1 MLKIKDLVKDY
12 VQKDIETVHALRG
25 VNVDFRKNEFVA
37 ILGPSGCG
45 KTTFLNIIGGLDRYT
60 EGDLLIKGK
69 STKQYKD
76 KDWDTYRN
84 HSIGFVFQSYNL
96 IPHQTILQNVA
107 LALTISGIDK
117 KEREERAKHAL
128 AKVGLS
134 KMIHKKPN
142 QMSGGQMQ
150 RVAIARALVNNP
162 EILLADEPTGALDSV
177 TSVQVMD
184 LLKEVAKDR
193 LVIMVTHNPDLA
205 EKYATRI
212 INMFDGQITGD
223 SNPYKIKAHEYDE
236 EIKEEQ
242 TKGKKYSQM
251 KFFTAFKLSL
261 SNLFSKLKRTI
272 LVAIAGSIGI
282 IGVSSVLAVSQGIKN
297 YIASMQDD
305 MLSSYPLQIAEEAV
319 DYSALMTG
327 LQAQEV
333 VQDVVFDKK
342 TEVGLDSMISYLM
355 DKYKD
360 FTSVKT
366 NDINTNLLDYI
377 EKAPK
382 EAVAAKKYNYS
393 IDVTNNI
400 FTPFRKTNE
409 KGPDGKVDFNNG
421 KMMSLN
427 GITQM
432 YISEL
437 KTVEGFSEYAQFVDL
452 FTDFMKQLPDDND
465 DNGHNDDYVIQS
477 GQYKMLSGEYPSKAQ
492 DILLV
497 VDPKKQTLTDIV
509 LAQLGFYPENEFLN
523 IAKRAM
529 AENDET
535 SEHHNKTPEELDDL
549 YHYDKSFK
557 FEDLIGKK
565 LMYYPHDTI
574 YSYGDVMESASKNIT
589 VKIKITVP
597 GIGMT
602 VEVPFSYNEDYQTL
616 EYESE
621 QGDLIF
627 TKVTGSETDS
637 NSPVYATFES
647 DSLGPTM
654 RFKIVN
660 EAGVN
665 KVYDLTKAESDPA
678 YLNNQDDENKIISEG
693 NEPQVKGFQYPAVAK
708 DSWNDE
714 SNPNQPLE
722 LNISGIAIAG
732 DDTQFGCLSR
742 GVYYTKEFA
751 ERYMEDALNSK
762 IIRDSTNGIMAH
774 IGSARELKS
783 SFKSYVTY
791 EYDSYKKNP
800 DTPTVEKGYASCL
813 NADMNT
819 SLSSMFSFSGSLNY
833 FEVDKI
839 YLRSL
844 SGLSVKKIP
853 ATGTEIYC
861 KHGVGDEADIFY
873 TFEKLPQ
880 SISIYP
886 TSFEMKKTLTDYLD
900 RWNSEDALTL
910 NGAEVTRENRDDL
923 TYVDTIETII
933 AVITTLIDIV
943 SVALIIFTSLSLV
956 VSCFMIAVITYI
968 SVMER
973 VKEIGIIRSLGGR
986 KKDVNRLF
994 TAENL
999 ITGLSS
1005 GVIGIAF
1012 TYLLQLIANLVLR
1025 SLTYPAICALS
1036 IPTALIMIGL
1046 SILLS
1051 VLSGAIPSRNASKQ
1065 DPVVALR
1072 TE

>member
-1 MLKIKDLVKDY
+1 MLQIKDLVKDY

-60 EGDLLIKGK
+60 KGDLLIKGK

-261 SNLFSKLKRTI
+261 SNLFSKLKRTV

-377 EKAPK
+377 EKAPA

-400 FTPFRKTNE
+400 YTPFIKTRGGE
-409 KGPDGKVDFNNG
+409 AKS
-421 KMMSLN
+421 MSLN

-432 YISEL
+432 YIATL
-437 KTVEGFSEYAQFVDL
+437 KTVDGFEEYAQFVDL
-452 FTDFMKQLPDDND
+452 FTDFMKQLPDSEE
-465 DNGHNDDYVIQS
+465 YVVGS
-477 GQYKMLSGEYPSKAQ
+477 GQYKMLSGTYPKEENE
-492 DILLV
+492 ILLV
-497 VDPKKQTLTDIV
+497 VDPKKQTLTDIL
-509 LAQLGFYPENEFLN
+509 LAQLGMYPQDEFLN

-529 AENDET
+529 AENDPE
-535 SEHHNKTPEELDDL
+535 SEYHSKTPEELDTI
-549 YHYDKSFK
+549 YPYDKSFK
-557 FEDLIGKK
+557 FESLINKE
-565 LMYYPHDTI
+565 LVYYPHDTI
-574 YSYGDVMESASKNIT
+574 YSYGDVLESATPDIT
-589 VKIKITVP
+589 VTFKVSGVNVP
-597 GIGMT
+597 LT
-602 VEVPFSYNEDYQTL
+602 YDEVTQTL
-616 EYESE
+616 E
-621 QGDLIF
+621 GNIVGMDLVF
-627 TKVTGSETDS
+627 TKVSGTETS
-637 NSPVYATFES
+637 TELPVYATFQGEYS
-647 DSLGPTM
+647 GNPTTF
-654 RFKIVN
+654 RIVKEDGVNRIYNSENTLICQDEGEEKIVSSAN
-660 EAGVN
+660 V
-665 KVYDLTKAESDPA
+665 
-678 YLNNQDDENKIISEG
+678 
-693 NEPQVKGFQYPAVAK
+693 PQAKGYQYPAVAK
-708 DSWNDE
+708 DSWTNGV
-714 SNPNQPLE
+714 QLK
-722 LNISGIAIAG
+722 ITGIAIAG

-742 GVYYTKEFA
+742 GIYFTDKFA
-751 ERYMEDALNSK
+751 KKYMDDAVNSD
-762 IIRDSTNGIMAH
+762 IVRNSTNGIMAH
-774 IGSARELKS
+774 IGSAKEIKG
-783 SFKSYVTY
+783 SFKAYVTY
-791 EYDSYKKNP
+791 EYDSYKNDP
-800 DTPTVEKGYASCL
+800 DIPTLEKGYASCM

-819 SLSSMFSFSGSLNY
+819 SLSSMFSGFSGGLNY

-853 ATGTEIYC
+853 ATGTEVYS
-861 KHGVGDEADIFY
+861 KPGVGDEADLFY

-900 RWNSEDALTL
+900 KWNSDEVLTL
-910 NGAEVTRENRDDL
+910 NGVEVARENRDDL

-1036 IPTALIMIGL
+1036 IPTALIMIGI
-1046 SILLS
+1046 SVLLS
-1051 VLSGAIPSRNASKQ
+1051 VISGAIPSRNASKQ

>member
-1 MLKIKDLVKDY
+1 MLQIKDLVKDY

-60 EGDLLIKGK
+60 KGDLLIKGK
-69 STKQYKD
+69 STKEYKD

-236 EIKEEQ
+236 EMKEEQ
-242 TKGKKYSQM
+242 SKGKKYSQM
-251 KFFTAFKLSL
+251 KFFTAFGLSF
-261 SNLFSKLKRTI
+261 SNLLSKLKRTM

-305 MLSSYPLQIAEEAV
+305 MLSSYPLQIAEESV
-319 DYSALMTG
+319 DYTSLMTG
-327 LQAQEV
+327 LQAEEV

-342 TEVGLDSMISYLM
+342 TEIGLDSMITYLM

-366 NDINTNLLDYI
+366 NDINVNLLDYI
-377 EKAPK
+377 ENAPK

-393 IDVTNNI
+393 IDITNNI
-400 FTPFRKTNE
+400 FTPFRKTAKDAGGNQI
-409 KGPDGKVDFNNG
+409 PFNNG
-421 KMMSLN
+421 QMMSLN

-432 YISEL
+432 YIATL

-452 FTDFMKQLPDDND
+452 FTDFMKQLPD
-465 DNGHNDDYVIQS
+465 NDDYVIGS
-477 GQYKMLSGEYPSKAQ
+477 GQYKMLAGNYPKEAE

-509 LAQLGFYPENEFLN
+509 LAQLGMYPQDEFLN

-529 AENDET
+529 AENDPEN
-535 SEHHNKTPEELDDL
+535 EYYGKTPEELDQI
-549 YHYDKSFK
+549 YPYDKAFK
-557 FEDLIGKK
+557 FEDLLGKE
-565 LMYYPHDTI
+565 LVYYPHDTI
-574 YSYGDVMESASKNIT
+574 YSYGDVLESATKNIT
-589 VKIKITVP
+589 ISFKYQSMLDVVLTYQP
-597 GIGMT
+597 EEDCLSGIVYMSSTPMGNLTMDR
-602 VEVPFSYNEDYQTL
+602 VA
-616 EYESE
+616 
-621 QGDLIF
+621 
-627 TKVTGSETDS
+627 GSDTDPS
-637 NSPVYATFES
+637 NPIYGTFEGE
-647 DSLGPTM
+647 LGGTPAQL
-654 RFKIVN
+654 KIVN
-660 EAGVN
+660 EGGVD
-665 KVYDLTKAESDPA
+665 KVYDSTNTVIA
-678 YLNNQDDENKIISEG
+678 QDEAGNKIISSA
-693 NEPQVKGFQYPAVAK
+693 NVPQAKGYQYPAVAK
-708 DSWNDE
+708 DTWTNGTT
-714 SNPNQPLE
+714 LK
-722 LNISGIAIAG
+722 ISGIAIAG

-742 GVYYTKEFA
+742 GVYFNDKFA
-751 ERYMEDALNSK
+751 EKYMADAL
-762 IIRDSTNGIMAH
+762 DSDIVRNGIMDH
-774 IGSARELKS
+774 IGSAKETRS
-783 SFKSYVTY
+783 SFRAYVTY
-791 EYDSYKKNP
+791 EYDSYKDDP
-800 DTPTVEKGYASCL
+800 LVATVEKGYANCL
-813 NADMNT
+813 NADLNT
-819 SLSSMFSFSGSLNY
+819 SFSSMFSGFSGGLNY

-853 ATGTEIYC
+853 ATATSIYT
-861 KHGVGDEADIFY
+861 KPGVGDEADLFY

-880 SISIYP
+880 SVSIYP

-900 RWNSEDALTL
+900 KWNSDEVLTL
-910 NGAEVTRENRDDL
+910 NGAEVARENRDDL
-923 TYVDTIETII
+923 TYIDTIETII

-986 KKDVNRLF
+986 KKDVTRLF

-1012 TYLLQLIANLVLR
+1012 TYLLQLVANLILK

>member
-1 MLKIKDLVKDY
+1 MLQIKDLVKDY

-60 EGDLLIKGK
+60 KGDLLIKGK
-69 STKQYKD
+69 STKEYKD

-205 EKYATRI
+205 EKYANRI

-223 SNPYKIKAHEYDE
+223 SNPYKIKTHEYDE
-236 EIKEEQ
+236 EMKEEQ
-242 TKGKKYSQM
+242 SKGKKYSQM
-251 KFFTAFKLSL
+251 KFFTAFGLSF
-261 SNLFSKLKRTI
+261 SNLLSKLKRTM

-282 IGVSSVLAVSQGIKN
+282 IGVSSVLAVSQGIKK

-319 DYSALMTG
+319 DYTSLMTG

-333 VQDVVFDKK
+333 VEDVVFDKK
-342 TEVGLDSMISYLM
+342 TEVGLDSMITYLM

-366 NDINTNLLDYI
+366 NDINVDLLAFI
-377 EKAPK
+377 ENAPK
-382 EAVAAKKYNYS
+382 EAVAAKNYNYS

-400 FTPFRKTNE
+400 FTPFK
-409 KGPDGKVDFNNG
+409 KQKDGESQ
-421 KMMSLN
+421 MMSLN

-432 YISEL
+432 YIATL
-437 KTVEGFSEYAQFVDL
+437 RTVDGFEEYAQFVDL
-452 FTDFMKQLPDDND
+452 FTDFMKQLPD
-465 DNGHNDDYVIQS
+465 NDDYVIGS
-477 GQYKMLSGEYPSKAQ
+477 GQYKMLAGEYPKEAE

-509 LAQLGFYPENEFLN
+509 LAQLGMYPQDEFLN

-529 AENDET
+529 AENDPENEYYGKT
-535 SEHHNKTPEELDDL
+535 SEELDQI
-549 YHYDKSFK
+549 YPYDKSFK
-557 FEDLIGKK
+557 FDDLLGKEIV
-565 LMYYPHDTI
+565 YYPHDTI
-574 YSYGDVMESASKNIT
+574 YTYGDVLESATKNVT
-589 VKIKITVP
+589 VTFKYQGMLDVSLTYNPDDDSLSGIAYMSSTPVGTIVMDRVP
-597 GIGMT
+597 GTDTDPNSGIYGT
-602 VEVPFSYNEDYQTL
+602 FE
-616 EYESE
+616 
-621 QGDLIF
+621 GDLSG
-627 TKVTGSETDS
+627 TQ
-637 NSPVYATFES
+637 AH
-647 DSLGPTM
+647 L
-654 RFKIVN
+654 KIVN
-660 EAGVN
+660 EDGID
-665 KVYDLTKAESDPA
+665 KVYDLSNSVIA
-678 YLNNQDDENKIISEG
+678 QDEPGNKIISAADV
-693 NEPQVKGFQYPAVAK
+693 PQAKGYQYPAVAK
-708 DSWNDE
+708 DTWTNGTK
-714 SNPNQPLE
+714 LK
-722 LNISGIAIAG
+722 ISGIAIAG

-742 GVYYTKEFA
+742 GVYFCNKFTEK
-751 ERYMEDALNSK
+751 YMSDALNSD
-762 IIRDSTNGIMAH
+762 IVRNGIMDH
-774 IGSARELKS
+774 IGSAKETRS
-783 SFKSYVTY
+783 SFRAYVTY
-791 EYDSYKKNP
+791 EYDSYKNDP
-800 DTPTVEKGYASCL
+800 EIPTVEKGYANCL
-813 NADMNT
+813 NADLNT
-819 SLSSMFSFSGSLNY
+819 SFSNMFSGFSGGLNY
-833 FEVDKI
+833 FEIDKI

-853 ATGTEIYC
+853 ATDTSIYT
-861 KHGVGDEADIFY
+861 KQGVGDDSETFY

-880 SISIYP
+880 SVSIYP
-886 TSFEMKKTLTDYLD
+886 TSFEMKTVLTDYLD
-900 RWNSEDALTL
+900 KWNNEGSITVNGKEIAKDSRDEL
-910 NGAEVTRENRDDL
+910 N
-923 TYVDTIETII
+923 YIDTIETII

-986 KKDVNRLF
+986 KKDVTRLF

-1012 TYLLQLIANLVLR
+1012 TYLLQLIANLILR
-1025 SLTYPAICALS
+1025 GLSYPAIASLS
-1036 IPTALIMIGL
+1036 VPTAFIMIGL

>member
-1 MLKIKDLVKDY
+1 MLQIKDLVKDY

-60 EGDLLIKGK
+60 KGDLLIKGK
-69 STKQYKD
+69 STKEYKD

-236 EIKEEQ
+236 EMKEEQ
-242 TKGKKYSQM
+242 SKGKKYSQM
-251 KFFTAFKLSL
+251 KFFTAFGLSF
-261 SNLFSKLKRTI
+261 SNLLSKLKRTM

-282 IGVSSVLAVSQGIKN
+282 IGVSSVLAVSQGIKK

-319 DYSALMTG
+319 DYTSLMTG

-333 VQDVVFDKK
+333 VEDVIFDKK
-342 TEVGLDSMISYLM
+342 TEVGLDSMITYLM

-366 NDINTNLLDYI
+366 NDINVDLLAFI
-377 EKAPK
+377 ENAPK
-382 EAVAAKKYNYS
+382 EAVAAKNYNYS

-400 FTPFRKTNE
+400 FTPFK
-409 KGPDGKVDFNNG
+409 KQKDGESQ
-421 KMMSLN
+421 MMSLN

-432 YISEL
+432 YIATL
-437 KTVEGFSEYAQFVDL
+437 RTVDGFEEYAQFVDL
-452 FTDFMKQLPDDND
+452 FTDFMKQLPD
-465 DNGHNDDYVIQS
+465 NDDYVIGS
-477 GQYKMLSGEYPSKAQ
+477 GQYKMLAGEYPKEAE

-509 LAQLGFYPENEFLN
+509 LAQLGMYPQDEFLN

-529 AENDET
+529 AENDPENEYYGKT
-535 SEHHNKTPEELDDL
+535 SEELDQI
-549 YHYDKSFK
+549 YPYDKSFK
-557 FEDLIGKK
+557 FDDLLGKEIV
-565 LMYYPHDTI
+565 YYPHDTI
-574 YSYGDVMESASKNIT
+574 YTYGDVLESATKNVT
-589 VKIKITVP
+589 VTFKYQGMLDVSLTYNPDDDSLSGIALMSSTPVGTIVMDRVP
-597 GIGMT
+597 GTDTDPNSGIYGT
-602 VEVPFSYNEDYQTL
+602 FK
-616 EYESE
+616 
-621 QGDLIF
+621 GDLGGTEAHI
-627 TKVTGSETDS
+627 
-637 NSPVYATFES
+637 
-647 DSLGPTM
+647 
-654 RFKIVN
+654 KIVN
-660 EAGVN
+660 EDGID
-665 KVYDLTKAESDPA
+665 KVYDYYS
-678 YLNNQDDENKIISEG
+678 NSVIVQDEPGNKIISAADV
-693 NEPQVKGFQYPAVAK
+693 PQAKGYQYPAVAK
-708 DSWNDE
+708 DTWTNATK
-714 SNPNQPLE
+714 LK
-722 LNISGIAIAG
+722 ISGIAIAG

-742 GVYYTKEFA
+742 GVYFCNKFTEK
-751 ERYMEDALNSK
+751 YMSDALNSD
-762 IIRDSTNGIMAH
+762 IVRNGIMDH
-774 IGSARELKS
+774 IGSAKETRS
-783 SFKSYVTY
+783 SFRAYVTY
-791 EYDSYKKNP
+791 EYDSYKNDP
-800 DTPTVEKGYASCL
+800 EIPTVEKGYANCL
-813 NADMNT
+813 NADLNT
-819 SLSSMFSFSGSLNY
+819 SFSNMFSGFSGGLNY
-833 FEVDKI
+833 FEIDKI

-853 ATGTEIYC
+853 ATDTSIYT
-861 KHGVGDEADIFY
+861 KQGVGDDSETFY

-880 SISIYP
+880 SVSIYP
-886 TSFEMKKTLTDYLD
+886 TSFEMKTVLTDYLD
-900 RWNSEDALTL
+900 KWNNEGSITV
-910 NGAEVTRENRDDL
+910 NGKEIVKDNRDEL
-923 TYVDTIETII
+923 NYIDTIETII

-986 KKDVNRLF
+986 KKDVTRLF

-1012 TYLLQLIANLVLR
+1012 TYLLQLIANLILR
-1025 SLTYPAICALS
+1025 GLSYPAIASLS
-1036 IPTALIMIGL
+1036 IPTAFIMIGL

>member
-1 MLKIKDLVKDY
+1 MLRIKDLVKDY

-25 VNVDFRKNEFVA
+25 VNIDFRKNEFVA

-60 EGDLLIKGK
+60 KGDLLIKGK
-69 STKQYKD
+69 STKEYKD

-251 KFFTAFKLSL
+251 KFFTAFGLSF
-261 SNLFSKLKRTI
+261 SNLLSKLKRTM

-305 MLSSYPLQIAEEAV
+305 MLSSYPLQIAEESV
-319 DYSALMTG
+319 DYSSLMTG
-327 LQAQEV
+327 LQAEEV

-342 TEVGLDSMISYLM
+342 TEVGLDSMITYLM

-366 NDINTNLLDYI
+366 NDINVNLLAFIDN
-377 EKAPK
+377 APT

-400 FTPFRKTNE
+400 FTPFRKTAKDSNDQQI
-409 KGPDGKVDFNNG
+409 PFNDGA
-421 KMMSLN
+421 MMSLN

-432 YISEL
+432 YIAEL
-437 KTVEGFSEYAQFVDL
+437 RTVEGFAEYAQFVDL
-452 FTDFMKQLPDDND
+452 FTDFMKQLPD
-465 DNGHNDDYVIQS
+465 NDDYVIGS
-477 GQYKMLSGEYPSKAQ
+477 GQYKMLAGNYPKEAE

-497 VDPKKQTLTDIV
+497 VDSNKQTLTDIL
-509 LAQLGFYPENEFLN
+509 LAQLGMYPQDEFLN

-529 AENDET
+529 AEND
-535 SEHHNKTPEELDDL
+535 PENENYGKSSSELDGI
-549 YHYDKSFK
+549 YHYDKKFK
-557 FEDLIGKK
+557 FEDLIGKE
-565 LMYYPHDTI
+565 LIYYPHDTI
-574 YSYGDVMESASKNIT
+574 YSYGDVLESATENTT
-589 VKIKITVP
+589 VSFKMMGGAIDVRLTYQPADDSLK
-597 GIGMT
+597 GIGYYGTTPMG
-602 VEVPFSYNEDYQTL
+602 EVLMDRVPR
-616 EYESE
+616 
-621 QGDLIF
+621 
-627 TKVTGSETDS
+627 TDS
-637 NSPVYATFES
+637 DPNSPIYGTFEGELS
-647 DSLGPTM
+647 GNPSQIT
-654 RFKIVN
+654 IVN
-660 EAGVN
+660 EAGID
-665 KVYDLTKAESDPA
+665 KVYDSSNTVLA
-678 YLNNQDDENKIISEG
+678 QDEGETKIITSA
-693 NEPQVKGFQYPAVAK
+693 NVPQAKGYQYPAAAK
-708 DSWNDE
+708 DTWTNGTK
-714 SNPNQPLE
+714 LR
-722 LNISGIAIAG
+722 ISGIAIAG
-732 DDTQFGCLSR
+732 DNTQFGCLSR
-742 GVYYTKEFA
+742 GVYFNEKFA
-751 ERYMEDALNSK
+751 EKYMRDALNSD
-762 IIRDSTNGIMAH
+762 IVRNGIMDH
-774 IGSARELKS
+774 IGSRKESRS
-783 SFKSYVTY
+783 SFNAYVTY
-791 EYDSYKKNP
+791 EYDSYKDDP
-800 DTPTVEKGYASCL
+800 DNPTVEKGYASCL
-813 NADMNT
+813 NADLNT
-819 SLSSMFSFSGSLNY
+819 SFSNMFSGFSGALNY

-853 ATGTEIYC
+853 ATSTSIYT
-861 KHGVGDEADIFY
+861 KPGVDDEADMFY

-880 SISIYP
+880 SVSIYP
-886 TSFEMKKTLTDYLD
+886 TSFAMKKTLTDYLD
-900 RWNSEDALTL
+900 TWNNGKTLTV
-910 NGAEVTRENRDDL
+910 NGVELEAENRDEL
-923 TYVDTIETII
+923 NYVDTIETII

-986 KKDVNRLF
+986 KKDVTRLF

-1012 TYLLQLIANLVLR
+1012 TYLLQLIANLILK

-1036 IPTALIMIGL
+1036 IPTALIMIGI
-1046 SILLS
+1046 SIALS
-1051 VLSGAIPSRNASKQ
+1051 VLSGAIPSRHASKQ

>member
-1 MLKIKDLVKDY
+1 MLQIKDLVKDY

-25 VNVDFRKNEFVA
+25 VNIDFRKNEFVA

-60 EGDLLIKGK
+60 KGDLLIKGK
-69 STKQYKD
+69 STKEYKD

-177 TSVQVMD
+177 TSIQVMD

-205 EKYATRI
+205 EKYASRI
-212 INMFDGQITGD
+212 INMFDGKITGD

-236 EIKEEQ
+236 EMKEEQ

-261 SNLFSKLKRTI
+261 SNLFSKLKRTM

-305 MLSSYPLQIAEEAV
+305 MLSSYPLQIAEESV
-319 DYSALMTG
+319 DYSSLMTG

-333 VQDVVFDKK
+333 VEDVIFDKK
-342 TEVGLDSMISYLM
+342 TEVGLESMITYLM

-366 NDINTNLLDYI
+366 NDINVDLLAFIDN
-377 EKAPK
+377 APAD
-382 EAVAAKKYNYS
+382 AVAAKKYNYS

-400 FTPFRKTNE
+400 FTPFRKT
-409 KGPDGKVDFNNG
+409 GKDSNDKPIPFNNG
-421 KMMSLN
+421 TMMSLN

-432 YISEL
+432 YIAEL
-437 KTVEGFSEYAQFVDL
+437 RTVEGFAEYAQFVDL
-452 FTDFMKQLPDDND
+452 FTDFMKQLPD
-465 DNGHNDDYVIQS
+465 NDDYVIGS
-477 GQYKMLSGEYPSKAQ
+477 GQYKMLAGNYPKEAE

-497 VDPKKQTLTDIV
+497 VDSKKQTLTDIL
-509 LAQLGFYPENEFLN
+509 LAQLGMYPQDEFLN

-529 AENDET
+529 AENDPEN
-535 SEHHNKTPEELDDL
+535 EHYGKSSTELDNI
-549 YHYDKSFK
+549 YHYDKK
-557 FEDLIGKK
+557 FTFDDLIGKE
-565 LMYYPHDTI
+565 LVYYPHDTI
-574 YSYGDVMESASKNIT
+574 YSYGDVLESATENTTISFKYMGMIDVSLTYQPEDDSLKGIASVGGTPRGT
-589 VKIKITVP
+589 VILDRVP
-597 GIGMT
+597 GSDTDPNSPIYGT
-602 VEVPFSYNEDYQTL
+602 FE
-616 EYESE
+616 
-621 QGDLIF
+621 GDLGGG
-627 TKVTGSETDS
+627 T
-637 NSPVYATFES
+637 P
-647 DSLGPTM
+647 SLV
-654 RFKIVN
+654 KIVN
-660 EAGVN
+660 EDGVD
-665 KVYDLTKAESDPA
+665 KVYDSTNTVLA
-678 YLNNQDDENKIISEG
+678 QDEGENKIIKSA
-693 NEPQVKGFQYPAVAK
+693 NVPQAKGYQYPAAAK
-708 DSWNDE
+708 DTWTNGTK
-714 SNPNQPLE
+714 LR
-722 LNISGIAIAG
+722 ISGIAIAG

-742 GVYYTKEFA
+742 GVYFNEKFA
-751 ERYMEDALNSK
+751 EKYMNDALNSD
-762 IIRDSTNGIMAH
+762 IVRNGIMDH
-774 IGSARELKS
+774 IGSNKEVRS
-783 SFKSYVTY
+783 SFNAYVTY
-791 EYDSYKKNP
+791 EYDSYKDNP
-800 DTPTVEKGYASCL
+800 DTPTLEKGYASCL
-813 NADMNT
+813 NADLNT
-819 SLSSMFSFSGSLNY
+819 SFSSMFSGFSGGLNY
-833 FEVDKI
+833 FEIDKI

-853 ATGTEIYC
+853 ATSTSIYTKPGT
-861 KHGVGDEADIFY
+861 GDEADMFY

-880 SISIYP
+880 SVSIYP
-886 TSFEMKKTLTDYLD
+886 TSFEMKKVITDYLD
-900 RWNSEDALTL
+900 KWNSEETL
-910 NGAEVTRENRDDL
+910 NINGKEIARENRDDL
-923 TYVDTIETII
+923 TYIDTIETII

-1012 TYLLQLIANLVLR
+1012 TYLLQLIANLILR

-1036 IPTALIMIGL
+1036 IPTALIMIAI
-1046 SILLS
+1046 SVTLS

>member
-1 MLKIKDLVKDY
+1 MLQIKELVKDY

-60 EGDLLIKGK
+60 KGDLLIKGK

-305 MLSSYPLQIAEEAV
+305 MLSSYPLQIAEESV
-319 DYSALMTG
+319 DYSALMSG

-333 VQDVVFDKK
+333 AKDEGLRDSVK
-342 TEVGLDSMISYLM
+342 VGLDSMISYLM

-366 NDINTNLLDYI
+366 NDINRNLLAYI
-377 EKAPK
+377 DNAPK

-400 FTPFRKTNE
+400 FTPFKKT
-409 KGPDGKVDFNNG
+409 DGG
-421 KMMSLN
+421 EEKMMSLN

-432 YISEL
+432 YISTL

-452 FTDFMKQLPDDND
+452 FTDFMKQLPDNK
-465 DNGHNDDYVIQS
+465 DYVIGS
-477 GQYKMLSGEYPSKAQ
+477 GQYKMLNGKNTIGRYPENENE
-492 DILLV
+492 ILIV
-497 VDPKKQTLTDIV
+497 VDAKKQTLTDIL
-509 LAQLGFYPENEFLN
+509 LAQLGMYPQDEFLN
-523 IAKRAM
+523 IAKRAI

-535 SEHHNKTPEELDDL
+535 SEHYGKPSKDLETLYPYKTEFTIDELV
-549 YHYDKSFK
+549 
-557 FEDLIGKK
+557 GKTIK
-565 LMYYPHDTI
+565 YYPHNDI
-574 YSYGDVMESASKNIT
+574 YSYGDIEESFTNKLTVMFNLSG
-589 VKIKITVP
+589 VQVP
-597 GIGMT
+597 LAYDEETKQLEG
-602 VEVPFSYNEDYQTL
+602 SYNNML
-616 EYESE
+616 E
-621 QGDLIF
+621 LTF
-627 TKVTGSETDS
+627 TKVNGSDTDTS
-637 NSPVYATFES
+637 LPVYATFEGTLMGS
-647 DSLGPTM
+647 PVKFRIAHESSGDKIYDETKAPTDPSYL
-654 RFKIVN
+654 IC
-660 EAGVN
+660 EDDGVN
-665 KVYDLTKAESDPA
+665 KVV
-678 YLNNQDDENKIISEG
+678 I
-693 NEPQVKGFQYPAVAK
+693 NEPFAQAKGYHYPAVAK
-708 DSWNDE
+708 EEWQHGVD
-714 SNPNQPLE
+714 LT
-722 LNISGIAIAG
+722 ISGIAIAG

-742 GVYYTKEFA
+742 GIYYTDKFA
-751 ERYMEDALNSK
+751 EKYMNDALESEIVSNTS
-762 IIRDSTNGIMAH
+762 NGIIAH
-774 IGSARELKS
+774 IGSGSELKS
-783 SFKSYVTY
+783 SFKAYVTF
-791 EYDSYKKNP
+791 EYDSYKKDP
-800 DTPTVEKGYASCL
+800 DNATLEKGYALCL

-819 SLSSMFSFSGSLNY
+819 SLSSMFSGFSGGMNY

-844 SGLSVKKIP
+844 SGLSVKKIDVSKEP
-853 ATGTEIYC
+853 TATSLLT
-861 KHGVGDEADIFY
+861 KNGVGDEANIKY

-886 TSFEMKKTLTDYLD
+886 SSFAMKKVLTDYLD
-900 RWNSEDALTL
+900 KWNESDDISINGNTL
-910 NGAEVTRENRDDL
+910 VKADRDEL
-923 TYVDTIETII
+923 NYVDTIETII

-1005 GVIGIAF
+1005 GLIGVLF
-1012 TYLLQLIANLVLR
+1012 TYLLQLIANLILR
-1025 SLTYPAICALS
+1025 ALTYPAIVALS
-1036 IPTALIMIGL
+1036 IPTALIMIGI
-1046 SILLS
+1046 SVLLS
-1051 VLSGAIPSRNASKQ
+1051 VISGAIPSRNASKQ